1 VLARDSLK
9 VDYIGQLKCFHM
21 PLSPSSQTDET
32 ATVPQAVRGGT
43 LMSLAMLCFV
53 LNDTIAKTLAGQI
66 AVGEFI
72 LVRGLFASAII
83 AALIIFMGKTRDMS
97 KALSKQVLTRSF
109 FDVISTFLFVIALFH
124 LPLPNITAVMQA
136 VPLVVTL
143 MAAAFLGEAVGWK
156 RLSAIL
162 IGFAGVLLIVKPGSS
177 GFNSYIWLA
186 LACVFTVAIRD
197 LATRKLNTK
206 VPSIIVAFTNS
217 VCVMLGGL
225 VWGAFE
231 GFDPLSAQ
239 QLGWIALGSVFLVG
253 GYLFTVMSLRDTEVA
268 YTAPFRYTLI
278 VYALILGYVVF
289 GDVPDSWSLFGIV
302 LIVGSGLFTLYREQ
316 RLKKRI
322 GFGKR
327 LVR

>member
-1 VLARDSLK
+1 MKAVMST
-9 VDYIGQLKCFHM
+9 
-21 PLSPSSQTDET
+21 SPASSSDTQT
-32 ATVPQAVRGGT
+32 AVPSAVRGGT
-43 LMSLAMLCFV
+43 LMSVAMLCFV
-53 LNDTIAKTLAGQI
+53 LNDTVAKTLSDQINVGQFI
-66 AVGEFI
+66 A
-72 LVRGLFASAII
+72 LRGMFASTVI
-83 AALIIFMGKTRDMS
+83 ALLVVMLGHVRDIP
-97 KALSKQVLTRSF
+97 KALSAQVLVRTL
-109 FDVISTFLFVIALFH
+109 FDVVSTFLFIIALFH
-124 LPLPNITAVMQA
+124 LPLPNVSAVLQA
-136 VPLVVTL
+136 VPLVVTV

-162 IGFAGVLLIVKPGSS
+162 VGFAGVLLIVKPGSD
-177 GFNSYIWLA
+177 GFNNYIWLA

-197 LATRKLNTK
+197 LATRKLNLT

-225 VWGAFE
+225 AWAAFE
-231 GFDPLSAQ
+231 GFHPVTAEQ
-239 QLGWIALGSVFLVG
+239 TGWIALGSVFLVG
-253 GYLFTVMSLRDTEVA
+253 GYLFTVMSLRGTEVA

-289 GDVPDSWSLFGIV
+289 GDVPDSWSMLGIV

-327 LVR
+327 PVR